1 MTSTSA
7 GASQASFSQAS
18 LHERRHQPLNV
29 LLVAAFGFACM
40 IAYSRMLS
48 TGFVGYLISGGAA
61 ISDPYYALRAISE
74 IVTFALLAVISYSRH
89 ISLKPLALIVSVV
102 CMVVAS
108 IVIACA
114 SMESWVVAPC
124 YLVASVANALVM
136 YTWMLLLSTF
146 SIRSIVV
153 SVLGGVLL
161 AAPLMMVPG
170 LGREICLIVAAVCAF
185 ISGISVLR
193 IDGTL
198 QCARSETKLQEGVL
212 HRIPWLSVILVLSS
226 GFLGTA
232 LYAIAYKRLIML
244 SDGANIAV
252 YVITVL
258 VALTIVVYLIV
269 CTRRWLHFIGFPSVV
284 ILALAIL
291 SSCFVSDM
299 FVQTTLGLLLASV
312 FCSRLLY
319 WIIFPALFTTLK
331 IPRGFLVGLLLICA
345 NGSLASLVGGAVG
358 SLLPMNVHILSN
370 VGCAIAVIVALILV
384 GGVILSH
391 EVSLIPYRIDDMPEV
406 IEAADAAGALGE
418 VDARQEVARQADAL
432 QEAGASGELD
442 ARQADALQGAG
453 APGELDARQ
462 AAQVLAGGE
471 RVSAGIT
478 ADGAGANAGVVS
490 GYGDGVPA
498 GGERNAAAGAGAE
511 VAAGAGAEVTAGAAG
526 SSHAAS
532 ERAPRSDD
540 AAISLE
546 EKMKQQIDVVSQEY
560 GLTKRETEVVLLTA
574 QGFSCAYISQK
585 LVVSNSTVRFHQ
597 QNAYRKL
604 GVHSRNE
611 LIEFVNAAQ
620 SI

>member
-102 CMVVAS
+102 CMVVVS

-212 HRIPWLSVILVLSS
+212 HRIPCLSVILVLSS

-406 IEAADAAGALGE
+406 IEAADAAGAPGE
-418 VDARQEVARQADAL
+418 V
-432 QEAGASGELD
+432 D

-462 AAQVLAGGE
+462 EAQVLAGGE

-478 ADGAGANAGVVS
+478 ADGAGANAGGAS
-490 GYGDGVPA
+490 AGGACACSEGVPA
-498 GGERNAAAGAGAE
+498 GGERNAAAGADGGGTE
-511 VAAGAGAEVTAGAAG
+511 VAAGAEVGAGAAG

-532 ERAPRSDD
+532 DRAPRADETT
-540 AAISLE
+540 ISLE

>member
-7 GASQASFSQAS
+7 RVSQACAC
-18 LHERRHQPLNV
+18 ERRHQPLNV
-29 LLVAAFGFACM
+29 LLVAACGFACM

-74 IVTFALLAVISYSRH
+74 IATFALL
-89 ISLKPLALIVSVV
+89 SLIAYNKRVSLTPLALIVSIVG
-102 CMVVAS
+102 MIVAT

-124 YLVASVANALVM
+124 YVIASVANAAVM

-146 SIRSIVV
+146 TIRSIVV

-170 LGREICLIVAAVCAF
+170 LGREICLIVAAVCVL
-185 ISGISVLR
+185 ISGVSVLR
-193 IDGTL
+193 IDPTL
-198 QCARSETKLQEGVL
+198 QCACTEMKFQEGVL

-232 LYAIAYKRLIML
+232 LYAIAYKRLIIL

-252 YVITVL
+252 YIITVL

-269 CTRRWLHFIGFPSVV
+269 CTRGWSHFIGFPSVV

-391 EVSLIPYRIDDMPEV
+391 EVSLIPYRIDDMPEA
-406 IEAADAAGALGE
+406 IEAADGSAAF
-418 VDARQEVARQADAL
+418 DARQT
-432 QEAGASGELD
+432 
-442 ARQADALQGAG
+442 DALQGAVGLQG
-453 APGELDARQ
+453 AVELQGATCQEAVRRE
-462 AAQVLAGGE
+462 AK
-471 RVSAGIT
+471 VSAGEEHVFAGSNAGGVG
-478 ADGAGANAGVVS
+478 ADAGVVS
-490 GYGDGVPA
+490 GYSDGVSA
-498 GGERNAAAGAGAE
+498 GEKRNSAGFPHTAHNGAVHDHVPHGAGSAPE
-511 VAAGAGAEVTAGAAG
+511 G
-526 SSHAAS
+526 
-532 ERAPRSDD
+532 APRSDE
-540 AAISLE
+540 ATISLE

-620 SI
+620 SM

>member
-1 MTSTSA
+1 MTSSSTRVSQA
-7 GASQASFSQAS
+7 GAC
-18 LHERRHQPLNV
+18 ERRHQPLNV
-29 LLVAAFGFACM
+29 LLVAACGFACM

-74 IVTFALLAVISYSRH
+74 IVTFALLSLIAYNKRV
-89 ISLKPLALIVSVV
+89 SLKPLALIISIA
-102 CMVVAS
+102 CMIGS
-108 IVIACA
+108 TIVIACA

-124 YLVASVANALVM
+124 YVIASVANALVM

-146 SIRSIVV
+146 TIRSIVV

-185 ISGISVLR
+185 ISGVSVLR
-193 IDGTL
+193 IDTTL
-198 QCARSETKLQEGVL
+198 QCACTETKLQEGVL

-232 LYAIAYKRLIML
+232 LYAIAYKRLITL

-269 CTRRWLHFIGFPSVV
+269 CTRGWSHFIGFPSVV

-291 SSCFVSDM
+291 SSCFVSDV

-391 EVSLIPYRIDDMPEV
+391 EVSLIPYRIDDMPEA
-406 IEAADAAGALGE
+406 IDTPDAHRMDTMQGADAVQGE
-418 VDARQEVARQADAL
+418 DGHQQADAL
-432 QEAGASGELD
+432 HQEN
-442 ARQADALQGAG
+442 AREQANACQAANGSGAG
-453 APGELDARQ
+453 IGVADGY
-462 AAQVLAGGE
+462 GE
-471 RVSAGIT
+471 RISAGK
-478 ADGAGANAGVVS
+478 
-490 GYGDGVPA
+490 
-498 GGERNAAAGAGAE
+498 ECQ
-511 VAAGAGAEVTAGAAG
+511 TAGAAG
-526 SSHAAS
+526 EERDTVGSSHTAYTDTAHGAAPDHVPHGVGNTL
-532 ERAPRSDD
+532 EGAPRADETT
-540 AAISLE
+540 ISLE

-620 SI
+620 NL

>member
-7 GASQASFSQAS
+7 GASQASLSQAS

-418 VDARQEVARQADAL
+418 VDARQEVARQADAV
-432 QEAGASGELD
+432 
-442 ARQADALQGAG
+442 QGAG

-498 GGERNAAAGAGAE
+498 GGERNAAAGADGGGTE
-511 VAAGAGAEVTAGAAG
+511 VAAGAEVTAGAAG

-532 ERAPRSDD
+532 ERAPRADETT
-540 AAISLE
+540 ISLE

>member
-1 MTSTSA
+1 MTSSSTRV
-7 GASQASFSQAS
+7 SQAA
-18 LHERRHQPLNV
+18 LLERHHQPLNV

-74 IVTFALLAVISYSRH
+74 IVTFALLSLIAYNKRV
-89 ISLKPLALIVSVV
+89 SLKPLALIVSIA
-102 CMVVAS
+102 CMIGS
-108 IVIACA
+108 TIVIACA

-124 YLVASVANALVM
+124 YVIASVANALVM

-146 SIRSIVV
+146 TIRSIVV

-185 ISGISVLR
+185 ISGVSVLR
-193 IDGTL
+193 IDTTL
-198 QCARSETKLQEGVL
+198 QCACTETKLQEGVL

-232 LYAIAYKRLIML
+232 LYAIAYKRLITL

-269 CTRRWLHFIGFPSVV
+269 CTRGWSHFIGFPSVV

-406 IEAADAAGALGE
+406 VEAADGSVAF
-418 VDARQEVARQADAL
+418 DARQEAGGL
-432 QEAGASGELD
+432 QG
-442 ARQADALQGAG
+442 ADALQGVDALQG
-453 APGELDARQ
+453 AARQ
-462 AAQVLAGGE
+462 EAARQEAARRE
-471 RVSAGIT
+471 AKVSAGEEHVSAGSN
-478 ADGAGANAGVVS
+478 ADGVGAGAGVVS
-490 GYGDGVPA
+490 AYGNGVPA
-498 GGERNAAAGAGAE
+498 GKERNATGFPHTANNDTVHDHVPHGADSAPEG
-511 VAAGAGAEVTAGAAG
+511 
-526 SSHAAS
+526 
-532 ERAPRSDD
+532 APRNDE
-540 AAISLE
+540 ATISLE

-620 SI
+620 SM

>member
-406 IEAADAAGALGE
+406 IEAADAAGAPGE
-418 VDARQEVARQADAL
+418 LDARQEV
-432 QEAGASGELD
+432 

-471 RVSAGIT
+471 RVSAGIA

-498 GGERNAAAGAGAE
+498 GGERNAAAGADGGGTE
-511 VAAGAGAEVTAGAAG
+511 VAAGAEVTAGAAG

-532 ERAPRSDD
+532 ERAPRSDETT
-540 AAISLE
+540 ISLE

>member
-7 GASQASFSQAS
+7 GASQASLSQAS

-442 ARQADALQGAG
+442 ARQA
-453 APGELDARQ
+453 
-462 AAQVLAGGE
+462 AQVLAGGE

-498 GGERNAAAGAGAE
+498 GGERNAAAGADGGGTE
-511 VAAGAGAEVTAGAAG
+511 VAAGAEVTAGAAG

-532 ERAPRSDD
+532 ERAPRADETT
-540 AAISLE
+540 ISLE

>member
-61 ISDPYYALRAISE
+61 ISDPYYVLRAISE

-345 NGSLASLVGGAVG
+345 NGSLASLVGC
-358 SLLPMNVHILSN
+358 LLYTS
-370 VGCAIAVIVALILV
+370 
-384 GGVILSH
+384 
-391 EVSLIPYRIDDMPEV
+391 D
-406 IEAADAAGALGE
+406 AADDIL
-418 VDARQEVARQADAL
+418 
-432 QEAGASGELD
+432 
-442 ARQADALQGAG
+442 
-453 APGELDARQ
+453 
-462 AAQVLAGGE
+462 
-471 RVSAGIT
+471 
-478 ADGAGANAGVVS
+478 
-490 GYGDGVPA
+490 
-498 GGERNAAAGAGAE
+498 
-511 VAAGAGAEVTAGAAG
+511 
-526 SSHAAS
+526 
-532 ERAPRSDD
+532 
-540 AAISLE
+540 
-546 EKMKQQIDVVSQEY
+546 
-560 GLTKRETEVVLLTA
+560 
-574 QGFSCAYISQK
+574 
-585 LVVSNSTVRFHQ
+585 
-597 QNAYRKL
+597 
-604 GVHSRNE
+604 
-611 LIEFVNAAQ
+611 
-620 SI
+620 

>member
-1 MTSTSA
+1 MTSSSTRVSQA
-7 GASQASFSQAS
+7 GAC
-18 LHERRHQPLNV
+18 ERRHQPLNV
-29 LLVAAFGFACM
+29 LLVAACGFACM

-74 IVTFALLAVISYSRH
+74 IVTFALL
-89 ISLKPLALIVSVV
+89 SLIAYNKRVSIKPLALIVSIA
-102 CMVVAS
+102 CMIGS
-108 IVIACA
+108 TIVIACA

-124 YLVASVANALVM
+124 YVMASVANALVM

-146 SIRSIVV
+146 TIRSIVV

-185 ISGISVLR
+185 ISGVSVLR
-193 IDGTL
+193 IDTTL
-198 QCARSETKLQEGVL
+198 QCACTETKLQEGVL

-232 LYAIAYKRLIML
+232 LYAIAYKRLITL

-269 CTRRWLHFIGFPSVV
+269 CTRGWSHFIGFPSVV

-391 EVSLIPYRIDDMPEV
+391 EVSLIPYRIDDMPEA
-406 IEAADAAGALGE
+406 IEGFDAAGARRM
-418 VDARQEVARQADAL
+418 DAMQGADTRQEAYVHQQADAL
-432 QEAGASGELD
+432 HQENGMRQENAREQTDACQAANRAGADIDVANGYAEHI
-442 ARQADALQGAG
+442 
-453 APGELDARQ
+453 
-462 AAQVLAGGE
+462 
-471 RVSAGIT
+471 SAGE
-478 ADGAGANAGVVS
+478 
-490 GYGDGVPA
+490 
-498 GGERNAAAGAGAE
+498 ERE
-511 VAAGAGAEVTAGAAG
+511 TAGAAG
-526 SSHAAS
+526 EEGDAASSSHTAYTDTAHGAGS
-532 ERAPRSDD
+532 ALEGAPRADETT
-540 AAISLE
+540 ISLE
-546 EKMKQQIDVVSQEY
+546 EKMKQQIDAVSQEY

-620 SI
+620 SV

>member
-391 EVSLIPYRIDDMPEV
+391 EVSLIPYRIDDIPEV
-406 IEAADAAGALGE
+406 IEGFDAAGAPGE
-418 VDARQEVARQADAL
+418 V
-432 QEAGASGELD
+432 D
-442 ARQADALQGAG
+442 ARQADALQGACALQEAG
-453 APGELDARQ
+453 ASGELDARQ

-532 ERAPRSDD
+532 ERAPRSDE

>member
-7 GASQASFSQAS
+7 GASQASFSQAA
-18 LHERRHQPLNV
+18 LHECHHQPLNV

-48 TGFVGYLISGGAA
+48 TGFVGYLISGAAA

-74 IVTFALLAVISYSRH
+74 IATFALL
-89 ISLKPLALIVSVV
+89 SLIAYNKRVSLTPLALIVSIA
-102 CMVVAS
+102 CMIGS
-108 IVIACA
+108 TIVIACA

-124 YLVASVANALVM
+124 YVIASVANALVM

-146 SIRSIVV
+146 TIRSIVV

-185 ISGISVLR
+185 ISGVSVLR
-193 IDGTL
+193 IDTTL
-198 QCARSETKLQEGVL
+198 QCACTETKLQEGVL

-232 LYAIAYKRLIML
+232 LYAIAYKRLIIL

-252 YVITVL
+252 YIITVL

-269 CTRRWLHFIGFPSVV
+269 CTRGWSHFIGFPSVV

-391 EVSLIPYRIDDMPEV
+391 EVSLIPYRIDDMPDV
-406 IEAADAAGALGE
+406 PDTSDLSQMDAMYQADTLHQADVLHQEAAP
-418 VDARQEVARQADAL
+418 QQADAC
-432 QEAGASGELD
+432 QVTAS
-442 ARQADALQGAG
+442 GAG
-453 APGELDARQ
+453 ADTSVTNGYGEC
-462 AAQVLAGGE
+462 
-471 RVSAGIT
+471 VSAGENRNPAASGNEQHT
-478 ADGAGANAGVVS
+478 A
-490 GYGDGVPA
+490 
-498 GGERNAAAGAGAE
+498 AAAGNE
-511 VAAGAGAEVTAGAAG
+511 HHAAG
-526 SSHAAS
+526 SLHTAYTDTAHGAGSAL
-532 ERAPRSDD
+532 EGAPRADD
-540 AAISLE
+540 TTISLE

-620 SI
+620 SM

>member
-1 MTSTSA
+1 MTSSSTRVSQA
-7 GASQASFSQAS
+7 GAC
-18 LHERRHQPLNV
+18 ERRHQPVNV
-29 LLVAAFGFACM
+29 LLVAACGFACM

-74 IVTFALLAVISYSRH
+74 IATFALL
-89 ISLKPLALIVSVV
+89 SLIAYNKRVSLTPLALIVSIVG
-102 CMVVAS
+102 MIVAT

-124 YLVASVANALVM
+124 YVIASVANAAVM

-146 SIRSIVV
+146 TIRSIVV

-170 LGREICLIVAAVCAF
+170 LGREICLIVAAVCAL
-185 ISGISVLR
+185 ISGVSVLR
-193 IDGTL
+193 IDTTL
-198 QCARSETKLQEGVL
+198 QCACTEMKLQEGVL

-232 LYAIAYKRLIML
+232 LYAIAYKRLIIL

-252 YVITVL
+252 YIITVL

-269 CTRRWLHFIGFPSVV
+269 CTRGWSHFIGFPSVV

-391 EVSLIPYRIDDMPEV
+391 EVSLIPYRIDDMPDV
-406 IEAADAAGALGE
+406 PDTSDLSQMDAMYQADTLHQADVLHQEAAP
-418 VDARQEVARQADAL
+418 QQADAC
-432 QEAGASGELD
+432 QVTAS
-442 ARQADALQGAG
+442 GAG
-453 APGELDARQ
+453 ADTSVTNGYGEC
-462 AAQVLAGGE
+462 
-471 RVSAGIT
+471 VSAGENRNP
-478 ADGAGANAGVVS
+478 AAS
-490 GYGDGVPA
+490 GN
-498 GGERNAAAGAGAE
+498 EQHTAAAGNE
-511 VAAGAGAEVTAGAAG
+511 HHAAG
-526 SSHAAS
+526 SLHTANNGTVHDHVPHGAGSALDG
-532 ERAPRSDD
+532 APRVDE
-540 AAISLE
+540 ATISLE

>member
-124 YLVASVANALVM
+124 YLVASIANALVM

-406 IEAADAAGALGE
+406 IEGFDA
-418 VDARQEVARQADAL
+418 
-432 QEAGASGELD
+432 AGASGELD
-442 ARQADALQGAG
+442 ARQEVARQADALQGAG

-478 ADGAGANAGVVS
+478 ADGAGANAGGAS
-490 GYGDGVPA
+490 AGGACACSEGVPA
-498 GGERNAAAGAGAE
+498 GGERNAAAGADGGGTE
-511 VAAGAGAEVTAGAAG
+511 VAADAEVTAGAAG
-526 SSHAAS
+526 SPHAVS
-532 ERAPRSDD
+532 ERAPRSDE